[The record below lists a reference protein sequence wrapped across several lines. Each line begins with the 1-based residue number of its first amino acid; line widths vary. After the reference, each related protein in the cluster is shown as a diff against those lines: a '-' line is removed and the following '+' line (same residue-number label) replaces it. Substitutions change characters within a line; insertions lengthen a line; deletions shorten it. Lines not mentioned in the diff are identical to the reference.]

1 MVSWSKKQRRKLMKE
16 LFIKFDFNVRVE
28 IDEELE
34 EDSIDYYENI
44 QDQIIGWWVDITEL
58 PDYEILE
65 KEEV

>member
-1 MVSWSKKQRRKLMKE
+1 MKE